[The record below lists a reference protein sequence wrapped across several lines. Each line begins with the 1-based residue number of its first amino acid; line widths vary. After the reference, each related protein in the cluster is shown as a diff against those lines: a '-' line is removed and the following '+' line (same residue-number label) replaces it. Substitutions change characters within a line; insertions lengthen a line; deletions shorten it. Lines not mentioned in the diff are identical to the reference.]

1 MSTNLG
7 PGGTQKPPSTS
18 MYPDTPWW
26 SNLITAA
33 LTAVVCIL
41 GTAYALRDPTKKSGI
56 EGIPPAAAIVS
67 DTIMYIPHILLL
79 FGVLADM
86 FTYQGVWSIPSLVGL
101 LSIFFNY
108 LMQYFWKGLRELFDS
123 AKKVANSGSKEAT
136 GAVAAV
142 ATAVTATA
150 PPNSAATTASDPGTT
165 GRGRVKKGG
174 DRIIPPAFF
183 KNYDG
188 CSVQGFSGF
197 ATEFAPQTLVVTATV
212 FCYYIFDLVRNRGWL
227 NSAASIVMFGVFY
240 VMQVGV
246 LMITGDCPVPST
258 SASPGYSSTQQ
269 ATMALFEGLVFG
281 GSAYGIV
288 QTYYPSRLV
297 SSVISPFPTRSKAD
311 LTMGPDGNM
320 YDSDGNP
327 YVILPNGQA
336 VPNLS
341 TANSRKAF
349 AELAGKNLG
358 TGLPAKPACPS

>member
-7 PGGTQKPPSTS
+7 PGGTQKPPTSSS

-26 SNLITAA
+26 SNLVTAIV
-33 LTAVVCIL
+33 TAVVSIL
-41 GTAYALRDPTKKSGI
+41 GTAYALGGLKGTGSTGL
-56 EGIPPAAAIVS
+56 PPAASLAV
-67 DTIMYIPHILLL
+67 DTITYIPHILLL

-108 LMQYFWKGLRELFDS
+108 LMQYFWKGLRELFNS
-123 AKKVANSGSKEAT
+123 AENVAKVGAT
-136 GAVAAV
+136 AAV
-142 ATAVTATA
+142 AATA
-150 PPNSAATTASDPGTT
+150 PPVSNPTTPAVG
-165 GRGRVKKGG
+165 GKKGG
-174 DRIIPPAFF
+174 AIIPPAFF

-197 ATEFAPQTLVVTATV
+197 ATEFAPQTLVVTSTV
-212 FCYYIFDLVRNRGWL
+212 FCYYIFDLIRNRGWL
-227 NSAASIVMFGVFY
+227 NSAASIVMFGAFY
-240 VMQVGV
+240 VMQVAV
-246 LMITGDCPVPST
+246 LIMSGGCG
-258 SASPGYSSTQQ
+258 SPNSEYTSTQQ
-269 ATMALFEGLVFG
+269 AIMALFEGLVFG

-288 QTYYPSRLV
+288 QTYYPTRLP
-297 SSVISPFPTRSKAD
+297 SSTISPFPTRSKAD
-311 LTMGPDGNM
+311 LTMGPDGKM

-336 VPNLS
+336 VPDLS

-358 TGLPAKPACPS
+358 TGMPAKAACPS

>member
-1 MSTNLG
+1 MSTNVAPSG
-7 PGGTQKPPSTS
+7 PSPSKS
-18 MYPDTPWW
+18 LYPDTPWW

-41 GTAYALRDPTKKSGI
+41 GTAYALRDPSKASTLP
-56 EGIPPAAAIVS
+56 ELPPAASLAV
-67 DTIMYIPHILLL
+67 DTITYIPHILLL

-108 LMQYFWKGLRELFDS
+108 LMQYFWKGIREIFY
-123 AKKVANSGSKEAT
+123 AGNEVINVK
-136 GAVAAV
+136 GA
-142 ATAVTATA
+142 A
-150 PPNSAATTASDPGTT
+150 PSEDRVSDPKVNTMGLL
-165 GRGRVKKGG
+165 GGKKKGG
-174 DRIIPPAFF
+174 ADISPPVFF
-183 KNYDG
+183 MNYDG
-188 CSVQGFSGF
+188 CSVQGFKGLS
-197 ATEFAPQTLVVTATV
+197 TEFAPQTLVVTATV
-212 FCYYIFDLVRNRGWL
+212 FCYFIFDLVRNRGWL

-240 VMQVGV
+240 AMQVGI
-246 LMITGDCPVPST
+246 LALKGDCPIPPNSIKPAYT
-258 SASPGYSSTQQ
+258 NIQQ
-269 ATMALFEGLVFG
+269 AGMAFFEGLVFG

-288 QTYYPSRLV
+288 QTYYPNRLV

-341 TANSRKAF
+341 TSQSRDSF
-349 AELAGKNLG
+349 AKLAGDNLG
-358 TGLPAKPACPS
+358 TGLPAKAACPS

>member
-7 PGGTQKPPSTS
+7 PGGTQKPPTSTS
-18 MYPDTPWW
+18 MYADTPWW
-26 SNLITAA
+26 SNLVTAIV
-33 LTAVVCIL
+33 TAVVSIL
-41 GTAYALRDPTKKSGI
+41 GTAYALGGLKGTGTT
-56 EGIPPAAAIVS
+56 GLPPAASLAI
-67 DTIMYIPHILLL
+67 DTITYIPHILLL

-108 LMQYFWKGLRELFDS
+108 LMQYFWKGLRELFNS
-123 AKKVANSGSKEAT
+123 AENVVKVGAT
-136 GAVAAV
+136 TAVAA
-142 ATAVTATA
+142 TA
-150 PPNSAATTASDPGTT
+150 PLVSNPTTPGV
-165 GRGRVKKGG
+165 GGKKGG
-174 DRIIPPAFF
+174 AIVPPAFF

-227 NSAASIVMFGVFY
+227 NSAASIVMFGAFY
-240 VMQVGV
+240 ILQVGV
-246 LMITGDCPVPST
+246 LVMSGGCG
-258 SASPGYSSTQQ
+258 SPNSEYTSTQQ
-269 ATMALFEGLVFG
+269 AMMALFEGIVFG
-281 GSAYGIV
+281 GSTYGIV
-288 QTYYPSRLV
+288 QTYYPTRLV
-297 SSVISPFPTRSKAD
+297 SSTISPFPTRSKAD
-311 LTMGPDGNM
+311 LTMGPDGKM

-336 VPNLS
+336 VPDLS
-341 TANSRKAF
+341 TSNSRKAF

>member
-1 MSTNLG
+1 
-7 PGGTQKPPSTS
+7 

-41 GTAYALRDPTKKSGI
+41 GTAYALRDPTKSSGI
-56 EGIPPAAAIVS
+56 SGIPPAAAIVS

-108 LMQYFWKGLRELFDS
+108 LMQYFWKGLRELFNS
-123 AKKVANSGSKEAT
+123 AEKVANSGAAAAT
-136 GAVAAV
+136 AV
-142 ATAVTATA
+142 ATA
-150 PPNSAATTASDPGTT
+150 PPVSTSSNPGSVG
-165 GRGRVKKGG
+165 GRAKKGG
-174 DRIIPPAFF
+174 KIIEVPAFF

-246 LMITGDCPVPST
+246 LMMTGDCPVPPT
-258 SASPGYSSTQQ
+258 SPSPGYSSTQQ
-269 ATMALFEGLVFG
+269 ATMALFEGIVFG

-349 AELAGKNLG
+349 ADLAGRNLG
-358 TGLPAKPACPS
+358 TGSPAKPECPS

>member
-7 PGGTQKPPSTS
+7 PGGTQNPSAS
-18 MYPDTPWW
+18 KSLYPDTPWW

-33 LTAVVCIL
+33 VTAVVCIL
-41 GTAYALRDPTKKSGI
+41 GTAYALRDPSKASTLP
-56 EGIPPAAAIVS
+56 ELPPAASLAV
-67 DTIMYIPHILLL
+67 DTITYIPHILLL

-108 LMQYFWKGLRELFDS
+108 LMQYFWKGLRELFISADS
-123 AKKVANSGSKEAT
+123 VVKVGTAKA
-136 GAVAAV
+136 AAV
-142 ATAVTATA
+142 VTGATA
-150 PPNSAATTASDPGTT
+150 PPSG
-165 GRGRVKKGG
+165 GKMKGG
-174 DRIIPPAFF
+174 KIEPPAFF

-188 CSVQGFSGF
+188 CSVQGFSGW

-212 FCYYIFDLVRNRGWL
+212 FCYFIFDLVRNRGWL

-240 VMQVGV
+240 AMQVGV
-246 LMITGDCPVPST
+246 LAMLGGCEGPTPPT
-258 SASPGYSSTQQ
+258 PEAPGYSNMYQ
-269 ATMALFEGLVFG
+269 AAMAFFEGLVFG

-288 QTYYPSRLV
+288 QTYYPNRLV

-341 TANSRKAF
+341 TSQSRKAF
-349 AELAGKNLG
+349 SELAGRNLG

>member
-7 PGGTQKPPSTS
+7 PGGTQKPPTSSS

-26 SNLITAA
+26 SNLVTAIV
-33 LTAVVCIL
+33 TAVVSIL
-41 GTAYALRDPTKKSGI
+41 GTAYALGGLKGTGSTGL
-56 EGIPPAAAIVS
+56 PPAASLAV
-67 DTIMYIPHILLL
+67 DTITYIPHILLL

-108 LMQYFWKGLRELFDS
+108 LMQYFWKGLRELFLS
-123 AKKVANSGSKEAT
+123 AENVVKVGAT
-136 GAVAAV
+136 TAVAA
-142 ATAVTATA
+142 
-150 PPNSAATTASDPGTT
+150 TTPLVSNPTTPTT
-165 GRGRVKKGG
+165 GGKKGG
-174 DRIIPPAFF
+174 AIVPPAFF

-227 NSAASIVMFGVFY
+227 NSAASIVMFGAFY
-240 VMQVGV
+240 IMQVGV
-246 LMITGDCPVPST
+246 LVMSGGCG
-258 SASPGYSSTQQ
+258 SPESGYTSTQQ
-269 ATMALFEGLVFG
+269 AMMALFEGIVFG

-288 QTYYPSRLV
+288 QTYYPTRLV
-297 SSVISPFPTRSKAD
+297 SSTISPFPTRSKAD
-311 LTMGPDGNM
+311 LTMGPDGKM

-336 VPNLS
+336 VPDLS
-341 TANSRKAF
+341 TSNSRKAF
-349 AELAGKNLG
+349 AEIAGKNLG
-358 TGLPAKPACPS
+358 TGMPAKPACPS

>member
-7 PGGTQKPPSTS
+7 PGGTQKPPTSSS

-33 LTAVVCIL
+33 VTAAVSIL
-41 GTAYALRDPTKKSGI
+41 GTAYALGGLKGTGSTQL
-56 EGIPPAAAIVS
+56 PPAASLAV
-67 DTIMYIPHILLL
+67 DTITYIPHILLL

-108 LMQYFWKGLRELFDS
+108 FMQYFWKGLRELFISADS
-123 AKKVANSGSKEAT
+123 VVKVGTAKA
-136 GAVAAV
+136 AAV
-142 ATAVTATA
+142 VTGATA
-150 PPNSAATTASDPGTT
+150 PPSG
-165 GRGRVKKGG
+165 GKMKGG
-174 DRIIPPAFF
+174 KIEPPAFF
-183 KNYDG
+183 KSYDG
-188 CSVQGFSGF
+188 CSVQGFSGW

-212 FCYYIFDLVRNRGWL
+212 FCYFIFDLIRNRGWL
-227 NSAASIVMFGVFY
+227 NSAASIVMFGIFY
-240 VMQVGV
+240 AMQVGV
-246 LMITGDCPVPST
+246 LAMLGGCEGPTPPT
-258 SASPGYSSTQQ
+258 PEAPGYSNMYQ
-269 ATMALFEGLVFG
+269 AAMAFFEGLVFG

-288 QTYYPSRLV
+288 QTYYPNRLV
-297 SSVISPFPTRSKAD
+297 SSVISPFPTRSKSD

-341 TANSRKAF
+341 TSKSRKAF
-349 AELAGKNLG
+349 ADLAGKNLG

>member
-7 PGGTQKPPSTS
+7 PGGTQKPPTSSS

-26 SNLITAA
+26 SNLVTAIV
-33 LTAVVCIL
+33 TAVVSIL
-41 GTAYALRDPTKKSGI
+41 GTAYALGGLKGTGSTGL
-56 EGIPPAAAIVS
+56 PPAASLAV
-67 DTIMYIPHILLL
+67 DTITYIPHILLL

-108 LMQYFWKGLRELFDS
+108 LMQYFWKGLRELFNS
-123 AKKVANSGSKEAT
+123 AENVAKVGAT
-136 GAVAAV
+136 AAV
-142 ATAVTATA
+142 AATA
-150 PPNSAATTASDPGTT
+150 PPVSNPTTPAVG
-165 GRGRVKKGG
+165 GKKGG
-174 DRIIPPAFF
+174 AIIPPAFF

-197 ATEFAPQTLVVTATV
+197 ATEFAPQTLVVTSTV
-212 FCYYIFDLVRNRGWL
+212 FCYYIFDLIRNRGWL
-227 NSAASIVMFGVFY
+227 NSAASIVMFGAFY
-240 VMQVGV
+240 VMQVAV
-246 LMITGDCPVPST
+246 LIMSGGCG
-258 SASPGYSSTQQ
+258 SPNSEYTSTQQ
-269 ATMALFEGLVFG
+269 AIMALFEGLVFG

-288 QTYYPSRLV
+288 QTYYPTRLP
-297 SSVISPFPTRSKAD
+297 SSTISPFPTRSKAD
-311 LTMGPDGNM
+311 LTMGPDGKM

-336 VPNLS
+336 VPDLS

-358 TGLPAKPACPS
+358 TGMPAKPACPS

>member
-7 PGGTQKPPSTS
+7 PGGTQKPPTS
-18 MYPDTPWW
+18 SSLYADTPWW

-33 LTAVVCIL
+33 VTAAVSIL
-41 GTAYALRDPTKKSGI
+41 GTAYALGGLKGTGSTQL
-56 EGIPPAAAIVS
+56 PPAASLAV
-67 DTIMYIPHILLL
+67 DTITYIPHILLL

-108 LMQYFWKGLRELFDS
+108 FMQYFWKGLRELFIS
-123 AKKVANSGSKEAT
+123 ADNVVKVGTKDPKNNSTLLPE
-136 GAVAAV
+136 
-142 ATAVTATA
+142 
-150 PPNSAATTASDPGTT
+150 D
-165 GRGRVKKGG
+165 GRVGGRRFKGG
-174 DRIIPPAFF
+174 KIEPPAFF

-188 CSVQGFSGF
+188 CSVQGFSGW

-212 FCYYIFDLVRNRGWL
+212 FSYFIFDLIRNRGWL
-227 NSAASIVMFGVFY
+227 NSTASIVMFGIFY
-240 VMQVGV
+240 AMQVGV
-246 LMITGDCPVPST
+246 LAMLGGCEGPTPPT
-258 SASPGYSSTQQ
+258 PEAPGYSNMYQ
-269 ATMALFEGLVFG
+269 AAMAFFEGLVFG

-288 QTYYPSRLV
+288 QTYYPNRLV

-341 TANSRKAF
+341 TSKSRKAF
-349 AELAGKNLG
+349 ADLAGKNLG
-358 TGLPAKPACPS
+358 TGSPAKPACPS

>member
-1 MSTNLG
+1 
-7 PGGTQKPPSTS
+7 

-26 SNLITAA
+26 SNLVTAIV
-33 LTAVVCIL
+33 TAVVSIL
-41 GTAYALRDPTKKSGI
+41 GTAYALGGLKGTGSTGL
-56 EGIPPAAAIVS
+56 PPAASLAV
-67 DTIMYIPHILLL
+67 DTITYIPHILLL

-108 LMQYFWKGLRELFDS
+108 LMQYFWKGLRELFNS
-123 AKKVANSGSKEAT
+123 AENVVKVGAT
-136 GAVAAV
+136 AAVAA
-142 ATAVTATA
+142 TA
-150 PPNSAATTASDPGTT
+150 PLASNPTTPTT
-165 GRGRVKKGG
+165 GGKKKGG
-174 DRIIPPAFF
+174 AIVPPAFF

-227 NSAASIVMFGVFY
+227 NSAASIVMFGAFY
-240 VMQVGV
+240 ILQVGV
-246 LMITGDCPVPST
+246 LVMSGGCG
-258 SASPGYSSTQQ
+258 SPNSEYTSTQQ
-269 ATMALFEGLVFG
+269 AMMALFEGIVFG

-288 QTYYPSRLV
+288 QTYYPTRLV
-297 SSVISPFPTRSKAD
+297 SSTISPFPTRSKAD
-311 LTMGPDGNM
+311 LTMGPDGKM

-336 VPNLS
+336 VPDLS

-358 TGLPAKPACPS
+358 TGMPAKPACPS